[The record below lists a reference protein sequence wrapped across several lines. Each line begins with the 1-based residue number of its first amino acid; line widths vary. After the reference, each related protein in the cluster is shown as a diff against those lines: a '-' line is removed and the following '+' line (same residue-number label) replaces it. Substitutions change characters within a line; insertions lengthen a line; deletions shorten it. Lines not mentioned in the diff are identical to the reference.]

1 MRPSILL
8 WSLLASASSILA
20 APPGNEKTGAKVAP
34 DALSGESGG
43 DAGDHTTFNGIK
55 VPPMKDI
62 LGPEFQS
69 TIKDGY
75 W

>member
-1 MRPSILL
+1 MRPSLL
-8 WSLLASASSILA
+8 LSSLLLSASSILA
-20 APPGNEKTGAKVAP
+20 APPGNERTGARAGA
-34 DALSGESGG
+34 DALSGEAGG
-43 DAGDHTTFNGIK
+43 DAGDYTTFNGIK

-62 LGPEFQS
+62 PGPEFQS